1 MRKEK
6 SQNNRR
12 HPLLSAFLS
21 LISLGLGQVY
31 NGELR
36 KGILLKI
43 AFFLAICLYAFLSFT
58 ITHDLLLLLSLLC
71 AFALLKIYS
80 IAQAFLRSWRLRS
93 SYALRSFNK
102 SYFYVVLTIVFLVL
116 SVFIPIK
123 ISSHALMDMS
133 PHHPFRSAKA
143 KEMYLES
150 YDRMAKQWPV
160 VSETRIVK
168 TSCGDTFVRIS
179 GPADGPPLVLLP
191 GANATSLMW
200 FPNIEALSESFRT
213 YAVDNI
219 YDFGSSVFT
228 RRFKTSDDF
237 VEWLDELFKSLEL
250 GDRINLIGL
259 SYGGWLTSQYAIR
272 FPERIDKIVL
282 LAPAATVLPFRTEFL
297 KHATLSLI
305 PHRKYV
311 KKTMFR
317 VLEDLV
323 NKDEAGRAMAE
334 EQVEQMFLSQRCF
347 KPKMLPGPTVLTDIE
362 LQNLNV
368 PTLYLVGENEKIYSP
383 QEAIQRLNR
392 ISPQINTALIP
403 NAGHDLTVVQS
414 DMVNKIILNFLEQP

>member
-160 VSETRIVK
+160 VSETSIVK
-168 TSCGDTFVRIS
+168 TSFGDTFVQIS
-179 GPADGPPLVLLP
+179 GPADAPPLVLLP

-200 FPNIEALSESFRT
+200 LPNIESLSESYRT

-219 YDFGSSVFT
+219 YDFGRSVFT
-228 RRFKTSDDF
+228 QRIKSSYDF
-237 VEWLDELFKSLEL
+237 VEWLDELFDGLDL
-250 GDRINLIGL
+250 GDSINIMGL

-282 LAPAATVLPFRTEFL
+282 LAPAATILPLQPEFL
-297 KHATLSLI
+297 KHAMLSLI
-305 PHRKYV
+305 PHRRYV
-311 KKTMFR
+311 KKTMFL

-323 NKDEAGRAMAE
+323 NKNEAGLALAE
-334 EQVEQMFLSQRCF
+334 GQVEQMFLSQRCF
-347 KPKMLPGPTVLTDIE
+347 KPKMLPGPRVLTDIE
-362 LQNLNV
+362 LQNLKV

-392 ISPQINTALIP
+392 IAPQIKTELIP
-403 NAGHDLTVVQS
+403 NAGHDLSVVQA
-414 DMVNKIILNFLEQP
+414 DMLNRIVLDFLNQF

>member
-1 MRKEK
+1 MKKEK
-6 SQNNRR
+6 SRIIKR

-36 KGILLKI
+36 KGIVLKVT
-43 AFFLAICLYAFLSFT
+43 FFLALCLYAFLSFK
-58 ITHDLLLLLSLLC
+58 IIYDFFLLSAILFL
-71 AFALLKIYS
+71 FVILKLYS
-80 IAQAFLRSWRLRS
+80 IGQAFMKSRRWGT
-93 SYALRSFNK
+93 SYWLKGINK
-102 SYFYVVLTIVFLVL
+102 SYFYIIVTVVFLVL
-116 SVFIPIK
+116 SVFIPLK
-123 ISSHALMDMS
+123 ISGLALMDMS
-133 PHHPFRSAKA
+133 AHHPFRSAKA

-150 YDRMAKQWPV
+150 YERMEKQWPV
-160 VSETRIVK
+160 VSETRFVK
-168 TSCGDTFVRIS
+168 TSFGLTFVRIS
-179 GPADGPPLVLLP
+179 GPADTPPLVLLP

-200 FPNIEALSESFRT
+200 FPNIEALSESYRT

-219 YDFGSSVFT
+219 YDFGRSVFT
-228 RRFKTSDDF
+228 QRIKSSDDF
-237 VEWLDELFKSLEL
+237 VEWLDELFDGLYL
-250 GDRINLIGL
+250 GDSINIMGL
-259 SYGGWLTSQYAIR
+259 SYGGWLTSQYTIR

-282 LAPAATVLPFRTEFL
+282 LAPAATILLLQPEFL

-311 KKTMFR
+311 KKTMFL

-334 EQVEQMFLSQRCF
+334 ELVEQMFLAQRCF

-368 PTLYLVGENEKIYSP
+368 PTLYLVGENEKIYSA
-383 QEAIQRLNR
+383 QEAIQRLNK
-392 ISPQINTALIP
+392 IAPQIKTELIP
-403 NAGHDLTVVQS
+403 NAGHDLSVVQAE
-414 DMVNKIILNFLEQP
+414 MVNQIVLDFLNQF